1 MVGRLIR
8 ALLILLILLTCS
20 LIPVLLIKQHFTDDI
35 LKNSKLLVQAT
46 SKLVELQVLRKI
58 EDSFRAPSQVPTHY
72 IDLARKLGG
81 LFFYDENSRKVVTCI
96 RNEQEVQASLV
107 SFDGLSAP
115 ATYFVTDTAG
125 RIVATSESAS
135 LGGTLWGVIAITR
148 NNEVFKTNYKGQTV
162 FAYTCV
168 NPVYGFSVTA
178 CVEATNIFWN
188 LIIPVLVCLCTGLTI
203 LLIFIQDHYRS
214 KILSIARTLEMLVE
228 GSSEKI
234 TIRDR
239 KISKIVDQI
248 NENIRRKEEVLHR
261 TLRELENLKRN
272 LEKMKGQ
279 KS

>member
-107 SFDGLSAP
+107 HLMVYQPCNVLCNRHSWKNRCNFRVCKS
-115 ATYFVTDTAG
+115 
-125 RIVATSESAS
+125 RWNS
-135 LGGTLWGVIAITR
+135 LGCYC
-148 NNEVFKTNYKGQTV
+148 N
-162 FAYTCV
+162 
-168 NPVYGFSVTA
+168 
-178 CVEATNIFWN
+178 
-188 LIIPVLVCLCTGLTI
+188 
-203 LLIFIQDHYRS
+203 H
-214 KILSIARTLEMLVE
+214 
-228 GSSEKI
+228 
-234 TIRDR
+234 
-239 KISKIVDQI
+239 
-248 NENIRRKEEVLHR
+248 KE
-261 TLRELENLKRN
+261 
-272 LEKMKGQ
+272 Q
-279 KS
+279 